1 METIDII
8 IAIIGGFFAGILN
21 TMAGYGSII
30 TLAIYMDIFGLA
42 GNIANTTNRVNVFF
56 NSNIAA
62 YTFYKNKKLNL
73 SGGKWILIFTLI
85 GVLLGA
91 IVASIIS
98 GDQFKSV
105 FNYLLIPILIILL
118 TNPKKFLHK
127 QSDTKPVSLKLLA
140 PLFIAVGFYAGFIQ
154 VGFGI
159 LFLMVVVLLGKK
171 NLVHGNA
178 IKITI
183 VAIYSYLVIAIF
195 WFQGLISWM
204 PAMII
209 SIGQAAGGFVAA
221 NYLAKHKAANT
232 WAYRLIIV
240 IIIFVLIKNFELYK
254 IFM

>member
-1 METIDII
+1 LETTQII
-8 IAIIGGFFAGILN
+8 IAIVGGFFAGIIN

-42 GNIANTTNRVNVFF
+42 GNIANTTNRVVFF

-62 YTFYKNKKLNL
+62 FTFYNNKKLNL
-73 SGGKWILIFTLI
+73 TGGKWILIFTLI

-91 IVASIIS
+91 ICATLID
-98 GDQFKSV
+98 GDQFKSI

-118 TNPKKFLHK
+118 TNPKRFLAK
-127 QSDTKPVSLKLLA
+127 QSAEKPISLKLLA
-140 PLFIAVGFYAGFIQ
+140 PAFVAVGFYAGFIQ
-154 VGFGI
+154 VGFGV
-159 LFLMVVVLLGKK
+159 LFLIVVVLLGKK

-195 WFQGLISWM
+195 WYKGLISWV
-204 PAMII
+204 PALII
-209 SIGQAAGGFVAA
+209 SIGQAVGGFVAA
-221 NYLAKHKAANT
+221 NYLSKYEAANT
-232 WAYRLIIV
+232 WAYRLIIM